1 MEKSG
6 CKETVDKNDL
16 NRKIAI
22 ILGILFITAIV
33 AGILLDTS
41 EADVSMNEN
50 QGVMGTPFE
59 FTLAIAVV
67 GMPILMYPI
76 LKKYK
81 LSMAIGFVGGP
92 LAVRNWGYGMVAP
105 IVFSLGSLMF
115 YYLLYKSKLIPR
127 WLSGWGLIGATL
139 FLASAFL
146 PLLSYVSSTTLV
158 YLHLTGAVNQMVLAA
173 WLIVKGFNS
182 SAIAQSEKPA
192 RALFD

>member
-6 CKETVDKNDL
+6 CKETVVKNDL

-22 ILGILFITAIV
+22 ILGALFIFAIIV
-33 AGILLDTS
+33 GIILDTS
-41 EADVSMNEN
+41 DDLAMNIN

-59 FTLAIAVV
+59 FTLAVAVM

-81 LSMAIGFVGGP
+81 LSMALGFVGGP
-92 LAVRNWGYGMVAP
+92 LAIRNWGYGMVAP
-105 IVFSLGSLMF
+105 IVFSIGSLMF
-115 YYLLYKSKLIPR
+115 YYLLYKSKLIPH
-127 WLSGWGLIGATL
+127 WLSVWGLIGAIL

-146 PLLSYVSSTTLV
+146 PLLSYVSPSTLV
-158 YLHLTGAVNQMVLAA
+158 YLHLTGAVNQMVLAV

-182 SAIAQSEKPA
+182 SAIAQSEKPEIK
-192 RALFD
+192 

>member
-1 MEKSG
+1 M
-6 CKETVDKNDL
+6 DKNDL

-41 EADVSMNEN
+41 EADVSMNEK

-67 GMPILMYPI
+67 GMPLLLYPI

-105 IVFSLGSLMF
+105 IVFSLGTLMF
-115 YYLLYKSKLIPR
+115 YYLLYKQKLIPR
-127 WLSGWGLIGATL
+127 WLSGWGIIGATL

-182 SAIAQSEKPA
+182 STIESLRQSDKHN
-192 RALFD
+192 

>member
-1 MEKSG
+1 
-6 CKETVDKNDL
+6 VVKNDL

-22 ILGILFITAIV
+22 ILGILFIIAIL
-33 AGILLDTS
+33 AGLLLDTS
-41 EADVSMNEN
+41 ADNPADISINHN

-59 FTLAIAVV
+59 FTLAIVV
-67 GMPILMYPI
+67 VVMPILMYPI

-81 LSMAIGFVGGP
+81 VSMALGFVVGP
-92 LAVRNWGYGMVAP
+92 LAIRNWGYGMVAP
-105 IVFSLGSLMF
+105 IVFSIGSLMF
-115 YYLLYKSKLIPR
+115 YYLMYKSKLIPH
-127 WLSGWGLIGATL
+127 WLSVWGFIGATL

-182 SAIAQSEKPA
+182 SAILPSQPKSEQS
-192 RALFD
+192 

>member
-1 MEKSG
+1 LEKSG
-6 CKETVDKNDL
+6 CKETVVKNDL

-22 ILGILFITAIV
+22 ILGIFFIIAII
-33 AGILLDTS
+33 AGIILDTS
-41 EADVSMNEN
+41 DDLAMNIN

-59 FTLAIAVV
+59 FTLAIAVI

-81 LSMAIGFVGGP
+81 LSIALGFVGGP
-92 LAVRNWGYGMVAP
+92 LAIRNWGYGMVAP
-105 IVFSLGSLMF
+105 IVFSLYSLVF

-146 PLLSYVSSTTLV
+146 PLLSYVPSSTLV
-158 YLHLTGAVNQMVLAA
+158 LLHLTGAVNQMVLAV

-182 SAIAQSEKPA
+182 SAIAQSEKPEIK
-192 RALFD
+192 

>member
-1 MEKSG
+1 M
-6 CKETVDKNDL
+6 VKNDL

-22 ILGILFITAIV
+22 ILGLLFIIAIV
-33 AGILLDTS
+33 AGLLLDTS
-41 EADVSMNEN
+41 DNSADISINQD

-67 GMPILMYPI
+67 VIPILLYPF

-105 IVFSLGSLMF
+105 IVFSLYSLIF
-115 YYLLYKSKLIPR
+115 YYLLYKQKLIPR

-146 PLLSYVSSTTLV
+146 PLLSYVSPSNLV

-182 SAIAQSEKPA
+182 SAIAQSEKPEI
-192 RALFD
+192 RKNED